1 MTKLPLIALALAF
14 FAVPAEAQPT
24 PGAAPGVRAG
34 CVPLCQD
41 AIPDEQR
48 VRQCLV
54 RNMRRLNPT
63 CRSAFHR
70 RRGPLTYARD
80 LSVYG
85 GAPIFFSIDD

>member
-1 MTKLPLIALALAF
+1 MTKLSLIAVALAFAF

-24 PGAAPGVRAG
+24 PAQRDACQQDAFR
-34 CVPLCQD
+34 LCND

-70 RRGPLTYARD
+70 ERRR
-80 LSVYG
+80 
-85 GAPIFFSIDD
+85 

>member
-1 MTKLPLIALALAF
+1 MTKLSLIALAL
-14 FAVPAEAQPT
+14 VLLRPAGGGTADA
-24 PGAAPGVRAG
+24 GAAPGLRERTRSGFVS
-34 CVPLCQD
+34 D

-70 RRGPLTYARD
+70 KRGR
-80 LSVYG
+80 
-85 GAPIFFSIDD
+85 

>member
-1 MTKLPLIALALAF
+1 MTKFSLIALALAFAF

-24 PGAAPGVRAG
+24 PAQRQACEQDAFR
-34 CVPLCQD
+34 LCND

-63 CRSAFHR
+63 CRAAFHR
-70 RRGPLTYARD
+70 GRKR
-80 LSVYG
+80 
-85 GAPIFFSIDD
+85 

>member
-14 FAVPAEAQPT
+14 FAAAPAEAQPT
-24 PGAAPGVRAG
+24 PAQRQACEQDAYR
-34 CVPLCQD
+34 LCQD

-70 RRGPLTYARD
+70 KRAR
-80 LSVYG
+80 
-85 GAPIFFSIDD
+85 

>member
-1 MTKLPLIALALAF
+1 MTKLSLFALTLVL

-24 PGAAPGVRAG
+24 PEQRQACEQDAYR
-34 CVPLCQD
+34 LCQE

-63 CRSAFHR
+63 CRSAFQRGR
-70 RRGPLTYARD
+70 RR
-80 LSVYG
+80 
-85 GAPIFFSIDD
+85 

>member
-1 MTKLPLIALALAF
+1 MTKLSLIALALGFAF
-14 FAVPAEAQPT
+14 LAAPAQAQPT
-24 PGAAPGVRAG
+24 PAQRQACEQDAFR
-34 CVPLCQD
+34 LCQD

-70 RRGPLTYARD
+70 RRGR
-80 LSVYG
+80 
-85 GAPIFFSIDD
+85 

>member
-14 FAVPAEAQPT
+14 FAATPAEAQPT
-24 PGAAPGVRAG
+24 PAQRQACEQDAFR
-34 CVPLCQD
+34 LCND

-54 RNMRRLNPT
+54 RNMRRLNPA

-70 RRGPLTYARD
+70 KRTR
-80 LSVYG
+80 
-85 GAPIFFSIDD
+85 

>member
-14 FAVPAEAQPT
+14 FAAAPAEAQPT
-24 PGAAPGVRAG
+24 PAQRQACEQDAFR
-34 CVPLCQD
+34 LCND

-54 RNMRRLNPT
+54 RNMRKLNPT

-70 RRGPLTYARD
+70 KRGR
-80 LSVYG
+80 
-85 GAPIFFSIDD
+85 

>member
-1 MTKLPLIALALAF
+1 MTKLSLIALALASL
-14 FAVPAEAQPT
+14 ALPAEAQPT
-24 PGAAPGVRAG
+24 PAQRQACEQDAYR
-34 CVPLCQD
+34 LCSE

-70 RRGPLTYARD
+70 KRGR
-80 LSVYG
+80 
-85 GAPIFFSIDD
+85 

>member
-1 MTKLPLIALALAF
+1 MTKLSLIALALAF
-14 FAVPAEAQPT
+14 FAWPAEAQPT
-24 PGAAPGVRAG
+24 PAQRQACEQDAYR
-34 CVPLCQD
+34 LCQD

-70 RRGPLTYARD
+70 KRRR
-80 LSVYG
+80 
-85 GAPIFFSIDD
+85 